1 MKADVASVVGEA
13 VLAQVASLP
22 IQSWRYRTEEATV
35 RHIGPMAQDFVAA
48 FDVGDDE
55 RHIHAV
61 DAQGVALAA
70 IQGLI
75 EQVAELRSQLTLIRA
90 PLSSSATN
98 PLPSAP
104 SSVRMIC
111 PK

>member
-1 MKADVASVVGEA
+1 VKADVASVDGEA

-35 RHIGPMAQDFVAA
+35 RHISPMAQDFAA
-48 FDVGDDE
+48 FPIGDDE

-75 EQVAELRSQLTLIRA
+75 EQLAELRSQLTLIGA
-90 PLSSSATN
+90 PLSSSVTN

>member
-1 MKADVASVVGEA
+1 
-13 VLAQVASLP
+13 
-22 IQSWRYRTEEATV
+22 
-35 RHIGPMAQDFVAA
+35 MARDFAA
-48 FDVGDDE
+48 FPIGDDE
-55 RHIHAV
+55 RHIHVV

-75 EQVAELRSQLTLIRA
+75 EQLAELRSQLTLIGA